1 MGQAD
6 MKYSQTHEWA
16 RIEGN
21 IATVGITEFAAQQ
34 LSDLVYLDL
43 PKVGT
48 KVKQGEP
55 FGEVE
60 SVKAVSDINAPV
72 SGEVTE
78 MNEKATSNLNLVT
91 TASMTDGW
99 LIKIKISDPKELN
112 KLISADEYEKLKES
126 DH

>member
-16 RIEGN
+16 RIEGD
-21 IATVGITEFAAQQ
+21 IVTAGITDFAAQQ

-48 KVKQGEP
+48 QVKQGEP

-78 MNEKATSNLNLVT
+78 INEKAASNLNLVT

-99 LIKIKISDPKELN
+99 LVKIKMTNPAELN
-112 KLISADEYEKLKES
+112 KLVSADDYEKLKGS

>member
-1 MGQAD
+1 MAE

-16 RIEGN
+16 RIEGD
-21 IATVGITEFAAQQ
+21 IVTAGISEFAAQQ
-34 LSDLVYLDL
+34 LSDLVFLDL

-48 KVKQGEP
+48 KVTQGEP

-78 MNEKATSNLNLVT
+78 VNESATSNLNLIT
-91 TASMTDGW
+91 TAPFTEGW
-99 LIKIKISDPKELN
+99 LIKIKMANPDDLK
-112 KLISADEYEKLKES
+112 KLISEEEYKKLAES
-126 DH
+126 GE